1 MARKTR
7 REGGNGNQV
16 GRRGDREDDK
26 EEDREGGGMER
37 DGKGGEVERMTWRKT
52 GREEVW

>member
-1 MARKTR
+1 M
-7 REGGNGNQV
+7 
-16 GRRGDREDDK
+16 
-26 EEDREGGGMER
+26 EEDRKGGGMER